1 MRTITDYVEEIIQE
15 SLYLEESLKLKI
27 VNYSALAEYLIPEVE
42 KRIGKPVK
50 PGSIMMALRR
60 LHFPTGLGIKN
71 DTDSK
76 LNQLGNITL
85 RMNIMDYTFKNSPSI
100 IQKQLKLLQSSE
112 DSKEEILTFTRGI
125 HETNLLVNRN
135 LRAKVS
141 TIFKNETLL
150 SLRDNLSAIT
160 IELPKESSLIK
171 GLYYQLFKR
180 IAWEGISIYEVV
192 STTNE
197 ITLILDNNVIDKAFS
212 IIKKLK
218 ELKS

>member
-1 MRTITDYVEEIIQE
+1 MKTIANYVEEIIQE

-27 VNYSALAEYLIPEVE
+27 INYSALAEHLIPEVE

-50 PGSIMMALRR
+50 SGAIMMALRR

-71 DTDSK
+71 NADSR

-85 RMNIMDYTFKNSPSI
+85 RMNIVDYTFKNSSSI
-100 IQKQLKLLQSSE
+100 VQNQLQFLQSSE
-112 DSKEEILTFTRGI
+112 NREEILAFTRGI
-125 HETNLLVNRN
+125 HESNLLVNSN
-135 LRAKVS
+135 LKKSVS

-150 SLRDNLSAIT
+150 SLQENLSAIT

-197 ITLILDNNVIDKAFS
+197 ITLILNNEVIDKAFS
-212 IIKKLK
+212 IITKLK
-218 ELKS
+218 FEG

>member
-1 MRTITDYVEEIIQE
+1 MKTISDYVEEIIQE

-27 VNYSALAEYLIPEVE
+27 INYSALADHILPEVE
-42 KRIGKPVK
+42 NRMGKSVK
-50 PGSIMMALRR
+50 SGAIMMALRR

-76 LNQLGNITL
+76 LHQLGNITL
-85 RMNIMDYTFKNSPSI
+85 RMNIIDYTFKNSPTI
-100 IQKQLKLLQSSE
+100 IQNQLKFLQSSE
-112 DSKEEILTFTRGI
+112 NIREEILTFTRGI
-125 HETNLLVNRN
+125 HETNLLVNSN
-135 LRAKVS
+135 LKKEVS
-141 TIFKNETLL
+141 AIFKNETLL
-150 SLRDNLSAIT
+150 SSQDDLSAIT

-197 ITLILDNNVIDKAFS
+197 ITLILNNEVIDKAFS

-218 ELKS
+218 FEG

>member
-1 MRTITDYVEEIIQE
+1 MKTIADYVEEIIQE

-27 VNYSALAEYLIPEVE
+27 VNYSALAEYLVPEVE
-42 KRIGKPVK
+42 KKMGKSVK
-50 PGSIMMALRR
+50 PGAVMMALRR

-71 DTDSK
+71 DIDSR

-85 RMNIMDYTFKNSPSI
+85 RMNIVDYTFKNSPSI
-100 IQKQLKLLQSSE
+100 IQNQLKFLQSS
-112 DSKEEILTFTRGI
+112 DGNQEEILAFTRGI

-135 LRAKVS
+135 LKKQVAM
-141 TIFKNETLL
+141 IFNHETLL
-150 SLRDNLSAIT
+150 SLQENLSAIS

-197 ITLILDNNVIDKAFS
+197 ITLILNNEVIDKAFS

-218 ELKS
+218 FEG

>member
-1 MRTITDYVEEIIQE
+1 MKTIADYVKEIIQE

-27 VNYSALAEYLIPEVE
+27 INYSALAEYMVPEVE

-50 PGSIMMALRR
+50 SGAIMMALRR
-60 LHFPTGLGIKN
+60 LPLPTGLGIKN
-71 DTDSK
+71 NADSR

-85 RMNIMDYTFKNSPSI
+85 RMNLVDYTFKNSPTI
-100 IQKQLKLLQSSE
+100 IQNQLKFLQSSE
-112 DSKEEILTFTRGI
+112 NVREDILTFTRGI
-125 HETNLLVNRN
+125 HETNLLVNSSLKN
-135 LRAKVS
+135 PVS

-150 SLRDNLSAIT
+150 SLQENLSAIT

-197 ITLILDNNVIDKAFS
+197 ITLILNNEVIDKAFS
-212 IIKKLK
+212 VIKRLK
-218 ELKS
+218 FER

>member
-1 MRTITDYVEEIIQE
+1 MKTIADYVKEIIQE

-27 VNYSALAEYLIPEVE
+27 INYSALAEYMVPEVE

-50 PGSIMMALRR
+50 SGAIMMALRR
-60 LHFPTGLGIKN
+60 LLLPTGLGIKN
-71 DTDSK
+71 NADSR

-85 RMNIMDYTFKNSPSI
+85 RMNLVDYTFKNSPTI
-100 IQKQLKLLQSSE
+100 IQNQLKFLQSSE
-112 DSKEEILTFTRGI
+112 NVREDILTFTRGI
-125 HETNLLVNRN
+125 HETNLLVNSSLKN
-135 LRAKVS
+135 PVS

-150 SLRDNLSAIT
+150 SLQEDLSAIT

-180 IAWEGISIYEVV
+180 IAWKGISIYEVV

-197 ITLILDNNVIDKAFS
+197 ITLILNNEVIDKAFS
-212 IIKKLK
+212 VIKRLK
-218 ELKS
+218 FER